1 MKTESRKQT
10 YMAWEEKE
18 KEEGEERDREEK
30 DGACLTPCPIAIS
43 GGGLCPSRKTLPFRA
58 QSREV
63 TTKDSSGNK
72 IPFFASAARVGLTHH
87 LGGIPPGVPTRV
99 FSAFSSCWAW
109 GQWK

>member
-1 MKTESRKQT
+1 
-10 YMAWEEKE
+10 MAWEEKE
-18 KEEGEERDREEK
+18 KEEGEERDKEEK
-30 DGACLTPCPIAIS
+30 DSACLTPYPIAVS

-87 LGGIPPGVPTRV
+87 LGGIPPRGPNTGILSFLFLLGLGTVEINL
-99 FSAFSSCWAW
+99 
-109 GQWK
+109 